1 MSPNPKLL
9 PLLNDTYV
17 WALMENWRGS
27 DQVLSPGG
35 HHHLWILYSFLNVSE
50 LAGVVFSLTIIVN
63 FKKLK
68 PTIQKVLSS
77 WSCLWIIP
85 SGRAPRGIGDIL
97 QAHHRRCLSFGKI
110 LIISFSDSCE
120 QTERFRYLFDSW
132 SRNYRLHPWV
142 ERRHIYPLFIRGKD
156 LIFAPHPDW
165 GAVFYP
171 LELWAHVAPCCGSAG
186 WIGSMRFELYKSWSL
201 YTRTPLGTR
210 SKRRRLNEPLLGT
223 APKGVISK

>member
-1 MSPNPKLL
+1 MSLNPKLL
-9 PLLNDTYV
+9 PLSNDTYV

-110 LIISFSDSCE
+110 LIISFSD
-120 QTERFRYLFDSW
+120 W
-132 SRNYRLHPWV
+132 KVP
-142 ERRHIYPLFIRGKD
+142 IFIRLMVKKLQVASMSWEKTYLSPLYSRQG
-156 LIFAPHPDW
+156 LNFCSPSW
-165 GAVFYP
+165 LRGSLLSSGALGPCSPMLWKCRMDRQYEVWTIQK
-171 LELWAHVAPCCGSAG
+171 LESVH
-186 WIGSMRFELYKSWSL
+186 
-201 YTRTPLGTR
+201 
-210 SKRRRLNEPLLGT
+210 
-223 APKGVISK
+223 